1 MEFRFY
7 FFTINI
13 FIFHLAV
20 KKSWETLNSEKDKEE
35 CLGTV
40 EDARARLEE
49 KLKQKR
55 KKLKKEGK
63 PTAIP
68 EDDPYYVS

>member
-1 MEFRFY
+1 M
-7 FFTINI
+7 
-13 FIFHLAV
+13 

-35 CLGTV
+35 CLNTV
-40 EDARARLEE
+40 EDAKVRLEE

-68 EDDPYYVS
+68 EDDPYTVSSKYISS